1 MPLGFLQA
9 FSFFVPRRDCLYPP
23 ISTPLKGLGKMSQNM
38 VVQSSSFTMPS
49 VFWLA

>member
-1 MPLGFLQA
+1 MPLDFLQA
-9 FSFFVPRRDCLYPP
+9 FSFFVPRRDCLYPTIP
-23 ISTPLKGLGKMSQNM
+23 MPFKGLGKTSQNM